1 MIKILKEIIS
11 YSELHMTESD
21 ILFQF
26 TSYNKKYFHD
36 CLKLNKHKNRTPLV
50 QFSNVTTKYIIN

>member
-1 MIKILKEIIS
+1 
-11 YSELHMTESD
+11 MTESD